1 MGWVT
6 AEVAATL
13 IEKLSARQREVLQLA
28 SRGLTNQEIGLA
40 LRISVE
46 TVRTHIQA
54 VLRRLGAS
62 NRTEAAAISLS
73 YHNLV
78 SSQGQRR

>member
-6 AEVAATL
+6 AEVATTL